1 MQSRM
6 AAEQK
11 KIEDSMGGGGSA
23 GDQEDGLGGS
33 GGEAEMERLME
44 MGEQTMR
51 EAQVRG
57 RGRGLT
63 YGEAEKWFCEC
74 LQM

>member
-11 KIEDSMGGGGSA
+11 KIEDSMGRGST

-33 GGEAEMERLME
+33 GGEAEMKRLME

-51 EAQVRG
+51 EAQVGG
-57 RGRGLT
+57 RGRGLS
-63 YGEAEKWFCEC
+63 YGEAEKWVCEC